1 MPENQEPNISLNDQ
15 NTFPGRAKPNKDDA
29 DTRSLGDQVT
39 VTGGRGVANPK
50 GLGDQATFGGAG
62 GDDAYLDDDM
72 EVVDLE
78 ARYKIERTL
87 GKGGMGEVL
96 LATDTRLD
104 RKVAIKRILSD
115 SARRKTAVNR
125 FLTEAKLNHPNIVQ
139 IYDYGRAKDG
149 PFLIME
155 YVETSLLERCRD
167 GALPSDQASI
177 LRPQPEQTNLRHSA
191 IFLEPLLP
199 NLRQTFL
206 PNTRQFLVHHVYQ
219 SSCNEV

>member
-1 MPENQEPNISLNDQ
+1 MANRKDRDSDASHSDASLGDQ
-15 NTFPGRAKPNKDDA
+15 HTFQGQAKPRIDYL
-29 DTRSLGDQVT
+29 DTRSLGDQ
-39 VTGGRGVANPK
+39 
-50 GLGDQATFGGAG
+50 ATFAGAS
-62 GDDAYLDDDM
+62 GDDDFLDDDM

-78 ARYKIERTL
+78 ARYKIEKTL

-96 LATDTRLD
+96 LATDMRLD
-104 RKVAIKRILSD
+104 RRVAIKRILGD
-115 SARRKTAVNR
+115 AARSRTAVNR
-125 FLTEAKLNHPNIVQ
+125 FLTEAKSIAALNHPNVVQ
-139 IYDYGRAKDG
+139 IHDYGRDRDG

-177 LRPQPEQTNLRHSA
+177 LRPQYEQINLRHSA